1 MRTVCVNSN
10 QRICGNIFLIFFVCV
25 KKQIVLFFVPAQQG
39 RILHRFV
46 DGKDELI
53 IGSPRMPEYITV
65 AYDDMEL
72 ELCWRLNES
81 DCFDKPMSFVTN
93 DVLVVSIDGF
103 EKHFAF
109 EFNGPDWKPARD
121 KDAFELMRAY
131 EEIKQGCVS
140 TDGLTRRI

>member
-1 MRTVCVNSN
+1 MCEKTD
-10 QRICGNIFLIFFVCV
+10 RIIFCTC
-25 KKQIVLFFVPAQQG
+25 PAG
-39 RILHRFV
+39 EDIPEEHWILHRFV

-93 DVLVVSIDGF
+93 DLLVVSIYGF

-109 EFNGPDWKPARD
+109 EFNGRDWKPARD

-131 EEIKQGCVS
+131 EETKQGCVS
-140 TDGLTRRI
+140 TDGLNRGR